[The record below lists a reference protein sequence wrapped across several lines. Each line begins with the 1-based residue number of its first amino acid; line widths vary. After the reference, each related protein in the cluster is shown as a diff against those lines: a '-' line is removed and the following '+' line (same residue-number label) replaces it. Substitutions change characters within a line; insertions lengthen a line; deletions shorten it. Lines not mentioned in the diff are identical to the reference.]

1 MHGKHWTRALI
12 VRPSR
17 SCPAVVDGCRDTDA
31 LTAYVVSGFSRTV
44 IGVGTWRLAS
54 SAIVSRRRCP
64 LRLRRP
70 PPKRRREP
78 RGPTRPARTPWGDP
92 DISGVYTNNDES
104 LTPFERPAQFE
115 GRRLEDITPAELEA
129 LRDQRSDAR
138 EEADRNR
145 AEFRSPI
152 HWFENFFPQNSRAWL
167 VTDPPDGKVPPQ
179 TDEAR
184 QRAAA
189 RAQAR
194 VGRGDADSYEDR
206 SLYDRCISRGLPGSM
221 MPAIYGN
228 AYEIHQGPGYV
239 AIRYEMVNET
249 RIIPL
254 DGRPHPDARI
264 RFYMGDARG
273 HFEGN
278 TLVVETTNF
287 NPKTAYRGA
296 SEHLDAGREVQAGRA
311 RPSSTGRRR
320 SRIRT
325 RGPGPWTFAMN
336 LTKKDV
342 SQRPFE
348 YACHEGNY
356 GMVGI
361 LLAGRAEDKA
371 AEEAAKNGVP
381 FTPRPGGTGE
391 ER

>member
-1 MHGKHWTRALI
+1 MDLQTRRLTVAMAIPAWFLI
-12 VRPSR
+12 SAPTVWAQT
-17 SCPAVVDGCRDTDA
+17 PAVKA
-31 LTAYVVSGFSRTV
+31 PA
-44 IGVGTWRLAS
+44 
-54 SAIVSRRRCP
+54 
-64 LRLRRP
+64 
-70 PPKRRREP
+70 
-78 RGPTRPARTPWGDP
+78 RPARVYTPPRTPWGDP
-92 DISGVYTNNDES
+92 DVSGVYTNNDES
-104 LTPFERPAQFE
+104 LIPFERPAQFE

-129 LRDQRSDAR
+129 LRDQRSDSR

-184 QRAAA
+184 QRATA

-194 VGRGDADSYEDR
+194 TGRGDADSYEDR

-254 DGRPHPDARI
+254 DGRPHPDARFK
-264 RFYMGDARG
+264 FYMGDARG

-296 SEHLDAGREVQAGRA
+296 SENLKLVEKFKPVAPNILDW
-311 RPSSTGRRR
+311 SSTFED
-320 SRIRT
+320 SHTWT
-325 RGPGPWTFAMN
+325 RPWTFAMN

-361 LLAGRAEDKA
+361 LLAGRAEDKR
-371 AEEAAKNGVP
+371 AEEAAKTGVA
-381 FTPRPGGTGE
+381 FTPKPGGTDE

>member
-1 MHGKHWTRALI
+1 MQR
-12 VRPSR
+12 VRRLLGSLLVT
-17 SCPAVVDGCRDTDA
+17 ARDCD
-31 LTAYVVSGFSRTV
+31 LRDVSG
-44 IGVGTWRLAS
+44 
-54 SAIVSRRRCP
+54 RRRP
-64 LRLRRP
+64 PRLRRP

-78 RGPTRPARTPWGDP
+78 TRTYTPGRTPWGDP

-194 VGRGDADSYEDR
+194 AGRGDADSYEDR

-254 DGRPHPDARI
+254 DGRPHPDCEVPVLHGRRARPL
-264 RFYMGDARG
+264 RG
-273 HFEGN
+273 QYAGGRNDELQPEDRLPRRERAAH
-278 TLVVETTNF
+278 
-287 NPKTAYRGA
+287 
-296 SEHLDAGREVQAGRA
+296 AGREIQAGRA
-311 RPSSTGRRR
+311 RPSSTGRRP

-325 RGPGPWTFAMN
+325 RG
-336 LTKKDV
+336 
-342 SQRPFE
+342 R
-348 YACHEGNY
+348 
-356 GMVGI
+356 
-361 LLAGRAEDKA
+361 GR
-371 AEEAAKNGVP
+371 G
-381 FTPRPGGTGE
+381 RL
-391 ER
+391 R

>member
-1 MHGKHWTRALI
+1 MSTRTFGRAIGTVAL
-12 VRPSR
+12 VTCALSTLPVAAVAQTQTAKPAARTSR
-17 SCPAVVDGCRDTDA
+17 SYTPG
-31 LTAYVVSGFSRTV
+31 
-44 IGVGTWRLAS
+44 
-54 SAIVSRRRCP
+54 
-64 LRLRRP
+64 
-70 PPKRRREP
+70 
-78 RGPTRPARTPWGDP
+78 RTPWGDP

-104 LTPFERPAQFE
+104 LIPFERPAQFE
-115 GRRLEDITPAELEA
+115 GRRLEDITPEELER
-129 LRDQRSDAR
+129 LRDQRSDQR

-167 VTDPPDGKVPPQ
+167 VTDPPDGHVPPQ

-189 RAQAR
+189 RTAAR
-194 VGRGDADSYEDR
+194 AGRGPADSYEDR

-249 RIIPL
+249 RIVPL
-254 DGRPHPDARI
+254 DGRPHPSEKF

-273 HFEGN
+273 HFEGS

-287 NPKTAYRGA
+287 NEKTAYRGA
-296 SEHLDAGREVQAGRA
+296 SGQLKLVERFKPVAPTILDW
-311 RPSSTGRRR
+311 SSTFEDTHTW
-320 SRIRT
+320 T
-325 RGPGPWTFAMN
+325 RPWTFAMN
-336 LTKKDV
+336 LTKKDT

-361 LLAGRAEDKA
+361 LLAGRAEDKM
-371 AEEAAKNGVP
+371 AEEARKKGVA
-381 FTPRPGGTGE
+381 FTPRPGSTEE

>member
-1 MHGKHWTRALI
+1 MDTHLDSYVVSGFT
-12 VRPSR
+12 PSR
-17 SCPAVVDGCRDTDA
+17 RAGGSRTVITF
-31 LTAYVVSGFSRTV
+31 VVSGFSRTV
-44 IGVGTWRLAS
+44 IGTLAIGIC
-54 SAIVSRRRCP
+54 ATFLGAVPAAAQTPAAKAPARAVRTYT
-64 LRLRRP
+64 P
-70 PPKRRREP
+70 P
-78 RGPTRPARTPWGDP
+78 RTPWGDP

-296 SEHLDAGREVQAGRA
+296 SEQLKLVEKFKPIAPTTLDW
-311 RPSSTGRRR
+311 SSTFED
-320 SRIRT
+320 SHTWT
-325 RGPGPWTFAMN
+325 RPWTFAMN
-336 LTKKDV
+336 LTRKDV

-371 AEEAAKNGVP
+371 AEEAAKKGVP

>member
-1 MHGKHWTRALI
+1 MGTRC
-12 VRPSR
+12 V
-17 SCPAVVDGCRDTDA
+17 
-31 LTAYVVSGFSRTV
+31 
-44 IGVGTWRLAS
+44 GVGTLALAL
-54 SAIVSRRRCP
+54 SALS
-64 LRLRRP
+64 LA
-70 PPKRRREP
+70 
-78 RGPTRPARTPWGDP
+78 TAPASAQTPSAKAPAKATKTYTPGRTPWGDP
-92 DISGVYTNNDES
+92 DLSGVYTNNDES
-104 LTPFERPAQFE
+104 LIPFERPAQFD

-129 LRDQRSDAR
+129 LRDQRSDNR

-179 TDEAR
+179 VDEAR

-194 VGRGDADSYEDR
+194 IGRGDADSYEDR

-254 DGRPHPDARI
+254 DGRPHPDARL

-296 SEHLDAGREVQAGRA
+296 SEHLMLVEKFKPVAPEILDW
-311 RPSSTGRRR
+311 SSTFTDPHTW
-320 SRIRT
+320 T
-325 RGPGPWTFAMN
+325 RPWTFAMN

-361 LLAGRAEDKA
+361 LLAGRSEDKKV
-371 AEEAAKNGVP
+371 EDAAKKGVAY
-381 FTPRPGGTGE
+381 TPRPGGTGE

>member
-1 MHGKHWTRALI
+1 MTSGAIRLVGSAGIAISTLLL
-12 VRPSR
+12 
-17 SCPAVVDGCRDTDA
+17 AVVPA
-31 LTAYVVSGFSRTV
+31 TAQAP
-44 IGVGTWRLAS
+44 AS
-54 SAIVSRRRCP
+54 KAVA
-64 LRLRRP
+64 
-70 PPKRRREP
+70 
-78 RGPTRPARTPWGDP
+78 RPARPFVPARLPWGDP

-104 LTPFERPAQFE
+104 LIPFERPAQFE
-115 GRRLEDITPAELEA
+115 GRRLEDITPEELEQ
-129 LRDQRSDAR
+129 LRDQRSDQR

-152 HWFENFFPQNSRAWL
+152 HWFENFFPRNSRAWL
-167 VTDPPDGKVPPQ
+167 VTDPPDGHVPPQ
-179 TDEAR
+179 TAEAR
-184 QRAAA
+184 QRATARAAA
-189 RAQAR
+189 RA
-194 VGRGDADSYEDR
+194 GRGPADSYEDR

-228 AYEIHQGPGYV
+228 AYEIHQGPGFV

-254 DGRPHPDARI
+254 DGRPHAASTFH
-264 RFYMGDARG
+264 FYMGDARG

-287 NPKTAYRGA
+287 NERTAYRG
-296 SEHLDAGREVQAGRA
+296 SSDHLTLVERFKAIAPNLVEW
-311 RPSSTGRRR
+311 SSTFEDTHTW
-320 SRIRT
+320 T
-325 RGPGPWTFAMN
+325 RPWTFAMN
-336 LTKKDV
+336 LTKKDA

-371 AEEAAKNGVP
+371 AEEAAKNGVS
-381 FTPRPGGTGE
+381 FTRRPGGTEE